1 MNGWYIKTNPK
12 TTQLK
17 KKKKFPKK
25 KCKTLQMLTF
35 KSQTKRPDFQNNP
48 IKRNTTNLRWVRHK
62 TDISS
67 LSWLHINI
75 Q

>member
-1 MNGWYIKTNPK
+1 MSDEWMIYKNKPQNNTIE
-12 TTQLK
+12 

-48 IKRNTTNLRWVRHK
+48 IKRNTTNLR
-62 TDISS
+62 
-67 LSWLHINI
+67 
-75 Q
+75 